1 MTIIKINYNNDY
13 IVGFEANGHTGYA
26 PIGQDILCASLSSI
40 LQTAVLG
47 LMQVANLKINYK
59 TDEKKGKI
67 HLLLEEKNFETQAFK
82 DGQVILKT
90 MVCGIKDVASEFK
103 KYIKVEEIRDVY

>member
-13 IVGFEANGHTGYA
+13 IMGFEANGHTGYA
-26 PIGQDILCASLSSI
+26 PIGHDILCASISSI
-40 LQTAVLG
+40 MQTAVAG
-47 LMQVANLKINYK
+47 LLEVVNLKVNYK
-59 TDEKKGKI
+59 TDEKKGLI
-67 HLLLEEKNFETQAFK
+67 SCVLQEKNFETQAFK

-90 MVCGIKDVASEFK
+90 MVCGIKSVASEFK

>member
-1 MTIIKINYNNDY
+1 MTTIKIIYNNDH

-26 PIGQDILCASLSSI
+26 PQGHDILCASISSI
-40 LQTAVLG
+40 MQTAVLG
-47 LMQVANLKINYK
+47 LVNLTDLKLNYK

-67 HLLLEEKNFETQAFK
+67 CLKIEDKNFETQAFY

-90 MVCGIKDVASEFK
+90 MVCGINDVASEFK